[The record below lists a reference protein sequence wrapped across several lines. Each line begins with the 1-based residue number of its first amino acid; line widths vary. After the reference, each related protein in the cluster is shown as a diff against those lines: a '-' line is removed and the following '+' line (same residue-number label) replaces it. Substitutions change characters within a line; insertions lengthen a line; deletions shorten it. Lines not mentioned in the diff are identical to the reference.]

1 MDIDRFIENVNKKR
15 EGAWR
20 EMYRKYYPAMCNY
33 ASKIVKDAD
42 VAEDIVQDCFIKIW
56 DSGTQFPDASSLV
69 AYLYRMVY
77 TRSLNSVRD
86 RGIAQELYEKWG
98 NNLLEDQED
107 DLVIE
112 CAVEEDVVNKFYE
125 AVDRLSEQQRRVL
138 FMSMEGCKVK
148 DIAEQLGISENSV
161 KTQKKRAYAFVREE
175 LGEGLAMLIFL
186 LFS

>member
-1 MDIDRFIENVNKKR
+1 
-15 EGAWR
+15 
-20 EMYRKYYPAMCNY
+20 MC
-33 ASKIVKDAD
+33 
-42 VAEDIVQDCFIKIW
+42 
-56 DSGTQFPDASSLV
+56 
-69 AYLYRMVY
+69 
-77 TRSLNSVRD
+77 
-86 RGIAQELYEKWG
+86 RGG
-98 NNLLEDQED
+98 
-107 DLVIE
+107 
-112 CAVEEDVVNKFYE
+112 DVVNKFYE

>member
-107 DLVIE
+107 DPVIE

>member
-33 ASKIVKDAD
+33 ASKIVKDTD
-42 VAEDIVQDCFIKIW
+42 SAEDIVQDCFIKIW
-56 DSGTQFPDASSLV
+56 DAGIQFPDVPSLV
-69 AYLYRMVY
+69 GYLYR
-77 TRSLNSVRD
+77 
-86 RGIAQELYEKWG
+86 
-98 NNLLEDQED
+98 
-107 DLVIE
+107 IE

>member
-125 AVDRLSEQQRRVL
+125 AVDRLSEQQRQVL
-138 FMSMEGCKVK
+138 FMSMEGCKVR